1 MNIPFNVLTRMFPQ
15 DTVWANGCA
24 EIVGYSPKKNMHI
37 VIEDGQRWDDEGKF
51 CVHIYHPRNENYRTE
66 WMPNEQHPWP
76 WKYIGEGK
84 VFEGWIDFSNSNEI
98 EKYRAMWHE

>member
-1 MNIPFNVLTRMFPQ
+1 MFPQ

-51 CVHIYHPRNENYRTE
+51 CVHTE
-66 WMPNEQHPWP
+66 
-76 WKYIGEGK
+76 
-84 VFEGWIDFSNSNEI
+84 
-98 EKYRAMWHE
+98 